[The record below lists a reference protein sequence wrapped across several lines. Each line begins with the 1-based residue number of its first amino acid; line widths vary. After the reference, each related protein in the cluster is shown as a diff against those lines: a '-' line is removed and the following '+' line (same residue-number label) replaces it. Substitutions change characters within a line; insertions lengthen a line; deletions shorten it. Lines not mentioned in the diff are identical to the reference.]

1 MGEGRPIT
9 RREFLGAGLAAA
21 ALGACAPRR
30 RLEGALLGPSR
41 ERGHRLRAGAF
52 PEPQDETRV
61 PVVIVG
67 GGAAG
72 LSTAWALRRAGWE
85 DFVLL
90 ELEDRPGGNAAWG
103 ENDVSA
109 YPWGAHYLPVPG
121 PHAHELKDLL
131 RDLGVLNGA
140 GRYDERY
147 LCHAPEERLFIHGRW
162 QEGLFPNDAMAASDH
177 NEKARWDARIRS
189 LREGRGRD
197 GKPLF
202 AVPME
207 RSSAD
212 LAGLDRLSMRA
223 WLDQEGF
230 RSERLRWYVNYAL
243 RDDYGGT
250 LDEVSAWAGLHYFA
264 ARGEGEHDRVLTW
277 PEGNGWLIG
286 KLAQRAGERVKTGQ
300 LVYRVA
306 ADAGGAVVDALDATT
321 GRSRRWRA
329 RRVIVAAPRYVAA
342 RLMSGVTAAD
352 FEYAPWLTC
361 NLTLE
366 RPGEGRGAPPSWD
379 NVLYQ
384 GEGLGYVDARHQ
396 NITLDRRRT
405 VWTYYRPL
413 TGDPAARRR
422 EAFAWDWAKCRD
434 LCLDDLSRAHPD
446 LRERVTR
453 LDAWIWG
460 HGMILP
466 RPGFIFGASR
476 RDAARPQGPVHFAH
490 SDLSGLSLFEE
501 AHYRGVK
508 AAQAVLAALGPA
520 RT

>member
-1 MGEGRPIT
+1 MGEGRPIARLT
-9 RREFLGAGLAAA
+9 RREFLAAGLAAA

-41 ERGHRLRAGAF
+41 ERGHRLRDGAF
-52 PEPQDETRV
+52 PAPSGETRTS
-61 PVVIVG
+61 VVVVG

-72 LSTAWALRRAGWE
+72 LSAAWELRRGGCD

-103 ENDVSA
+103 ENEVSA

-121 PHAHELKDLL
+121 PHASELKAFL
-131 RDLGVLNGA
+131 REIGVLA
-140 GRYDERY
+140 RDGRYDERY

-162 QEGLFPNDAMAASDH
+162 QDGLYPADGMSADDKRQK
-177 NEKARWDARIRS
+177 ERWDARIRTY
-189 LREGRGRD
+189 REGRGKD
-197 GKPLF
+197 GKPYF
-202 AVPME
+202 AIPME
-207 RSSAD
+207 RSSGD
-212 LAGLDRLSMRA
+212 LAALDGVSMKEWLAWEGFTSGRLS
-223 WLDQEGF
+223 
-230 RSERLRWYVNYAL
+230 WYVDYAM

-264 ARGEGEHDRVLTW
+264 SRAEGEHDRVLTW
-277 PEGNGWLIG
+277 PEGNGWLVK
-286 KLAQRAGERVKTGQ
+286 KLAERAGERVKTGR
-300 LVYRVA
+300 LAHRVLPDGDGA
-306 ADAGGAVVDALDATT
+306 AVDAFDAAT
-321 GRSRRWRA
+321 GETRRWRA

-342 RLMSGVTAAD
+342 RLVPGVSAEG

-366 RPGEGRGAPPSWD
+366 RPPEVRGAPPSWD

-396 NITLDRRRT
+396 EVTLDRRRT

-413 TGDPAARRR
+413 TGGPAARRK
-422 EAFAWDWAKCRD
+422 EAFGWDWAKCRD
-434 LCLDDLSRAHPD
+434 LCLDDLARAHPD
-446 LRERVTR
+446 IRERTTR
-453 LDAWIWG
+453 LDAWLWG

-466 RPGFIFGASR
+466 RPGFISGPRRREALRPMGA
-476 RDAARPQGPVHFAH
+476 VHFAH

-501 AHYRGVK
+501 AHYRGV
-508 AAQAVLAALGPA
+508 AAARAVLAAL
-520 RT
+520 R